1 VKQTRIIFLLAV
13 FMASAFGNRSFAYTQ
28 KTGNGSPVLSSGSYS
43 SSALFLLNAEIE
55 SCVIQGAG
63 GGQHNSGFQKLPG
76 TTTTEPKNNGSRLYL
91 LSLGYSTP
99 DHLRV
104 KQYLSHIY
112 PFHNFW

>member
-1 VKQTRIIFLLAV
+1 
-13 FMASAFGNRSFAYTQ
+13 MASAFCNRSFAFQ
-28 KTGNGSPVLSSGSYS
+28 EKTGTDITVLSSGSYS
-43 SSALFLLNAEIE
+43 STALFLLNAEIE

-63 GGQHNSGFQKLPG
+63 GGQHNGGYQKLPG
-76 TTTTEPKNNGSRLYL
+76 TVTTEVKNGSFHSPI
-91 LSLGYSTP
+91 LSFGYSTP